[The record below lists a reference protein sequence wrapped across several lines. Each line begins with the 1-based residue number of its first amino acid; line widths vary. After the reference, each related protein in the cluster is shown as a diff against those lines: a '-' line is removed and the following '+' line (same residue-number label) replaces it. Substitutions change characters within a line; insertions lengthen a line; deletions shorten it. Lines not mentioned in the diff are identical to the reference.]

1 MANNNAITELQ
12 LLEGIYE
19 HLTVVEEISKNMTTL
34 SGRVRKVEE
43 RLMEPIEITNPIL
56 KVGNHKELTRNDS
69 IYGAV
74 LKSSEACRSLDAQKI
89 VIEDIKSGVQ
99 KNWNTIGDIMEYQI
113 NQKWVIKDINQEILN
128 VKADVLKS
136 KEVAAS
142 GVDGNKYHRSNPVIL
157 VIASN
162 GYLSRF

>member
-136 KEVAAS
+136 KELA
-142 GVDGNKYHRSNPVIL
+142 DRRFKIL
-157 VIASN
+157 VWMLVVLMVISITGAI
-162 GYLSRF
+162 L